1 MENLKFG
8 EVKVKQNKKYIPLQI
23 DNIVLTCKL
32 YKNDEDLYVYPNKK
46 IVDVNEQLKK
56 KIIKHV
62 YKNARDIFGSNK
74 TLETLEEFYCDSIK
88 TLLVKSK
95 YLSLLKIQNYC
106 TFTENV
112 EIVATLEVPYVWV
125 DKNSYGTCYNIVEIK
140 ESTKN
145 PLFLEESDSDSDLHL
160 D

>member
-56 KIIKHV
+56 KIIKH
-62 YKNARDIFGSNK
+62 N
-74 TLETLEEFYCDSIK
+74 
-88 TLLVKSK
+88 
-95 YLSLLKIQNYC
+95 
-106 TFTENV
+106 
-112 EIVATLEVPYVWV
+112 
-125 DKNSYGTCYNIVEIK
+125 
-140 ESTKN
+140 
-145 PLFLEESDSDSDLHL
+145 
-160 D
+160 